1 MPMERYTHAPLLPRM
16 WELQGN
22 LNAYDAAS
30 VALAEA
36 LRAPLLTADRRLAKA
51 PGIRASVELVDE
63 LTGG

>member
-1 MPMERYTHAPLLPRM
+1 MCSTCNHV
-16 WELQGN
+16 WHV
-22 LNAYDAAS
+22 NAYDAAY